1 MAAIGTI
8 ITDPIPGLDTNWGTN
23 VDHVPASGTF
33 ASDEVKIDAVNRTIQ
48 LRNAGNL
55 TTLGSGATGQALY
68 SFLKYHWK
76 DTAAL
81 TQYPFPM
88 LSITNEQFEFIDGW
102 TPADDTTRKMIRTA
116 GWAETNGATIARR
129 YAGIVTLG
137 TMVDDTDQAYFVQN
151 SSFTAVTETTDFTG
165 PVNEAVAIYMTATGD
180 NDINFAT
187 TSSVTS
193 TTTDFSVFK
202 IGDSITFSGTA
213 GGTNNVTVTVA
224 TVASNA
230 LTFNE
235 TTLTASGLDA
245 GIVTLTANR
254 NSYFKIFVR
263 ERGKTYDDSQLADI
277 GVTTMNYI
285 VYRFPLTNT
294 TDIKILTTADTD
306 IDSDGVVPAD
316 VSPYDLINVTYL
328 NANIIGAA
336 QAGTINLNDVVS
348 DGNSR
353 WFRCTATGTIDAT
366 DIADLSAMAGAG
378 TATFE
383 PFAGEREVEDGIFS
397 AYNIIVD
404 ANDTGTVPGATKEA
418 VYEWAQWALRRT
430 GTIDEVASTRNGEIA
445 DTLVYFVGDTLHTN
459 QAVFVDDI
467 AAADY
472 NNIVFHDYED
482 ATHVYPSVVTV
493 TINFNGNLAA
503 DADAV
508 FRVYYT
514 DPNQTI
520 DGNEFGTA
528 GALEVIANDLS
539 TVGSNVSNL
548 VPDGTIEAGS
558 SYSFSYAYDGDTTG
572 GRIVSNPVNITVVA
586 IGLSTGQYVKTSGN
600 ITDQGGTF
608 SLVAPFERNYTNP

>member
-8 ITDPIPGLDTNWGTN
+8 ITDPIPGLNTAWGTN
-23 VDHVPASGTF
+23 VDHAPASGIF

-76 DTAAL
+76 DTADL

-102 TPADDTTRKMIRTA
+102 TPADDTTRKMIRSA
-116 GWAETNGATIARR
+116 GWAETNGSTVNRR

-137 TMVDDTDQAYFVQN
+137 TMVDDTDQAYYVQN

-165 PVNEAVAIYMTATGD
+165 PVNEAVAIYMTATGL
-180 NDINFAT
+180 NDINFAS

-202 IGDSITFSGTA
+202 VGDSITFSGTT

-224 TVASNA
+224 TVAANA
-230 LTFNE
+230 LTFTQ
-235 TTLTASGLDA
+235 TTLTASGVDA
-245 GIVTLTANR
+245 GTVTLTANR
-254 NSYFKIFVR
+254 NSFFKIFVR
-263 ERGKTYDDSQLADI
+263 ERGKTYDDSALGDI
-277 GVTTMNYI
+277 GVDLMNYI

-306 IDSDGVVPAD
+306 IDSNGVVPAD

-336 QAGTINLNDVVS
+336 QAGNINVNDVVS
-348 DGNSR
+348 DANSR

-366 DIADLSAMAGAG
+366 DIDDLSAMAGAG

-383 PFAGEREVEDGIFS
+383 PFAGEREVEDGTFS
-397 AYNIIVD
+397 AYNIIID

-430 GTIDEVASTRNGEIA
+430 GTIDEVAQTRKGEIA

-459 QAVFVDDI
+459 QSVFVDDI

-503 DADAV
+503 DPAAV

-514 DPNQTI
+514 SVS
-520 DGNEFGTA
+520 GGAYGTVN
-528 GALEVIANDLS
+528 ALEVVTNDLS

-548 VPDGTIEAGS
+548 VPDGTVEAGS

-572 GRIVSNPVNITVVA
+572 GRIVSTPVNITVVA
-586 IGLSTGQYVKTSGN
+586 IGLETGQYVKTSGN

-608 SLVAPFERNYTNP
+608 SLVAPFERNYSNP